1 MKKTYSVNGLRLK
14 YSGQINVDIKAR
26 EKKLGGGG
34 GGVTKQFEYV
44 NNKIKHDPKLKEER
58 VDILRDKNK

>member
-1 MKKTYSVNGLRLK
+1 MHTPDAVGKKT
-14 YSGQINVDIKAR
+14 
-26 EKKLGGGG
+26 
-34 GGVTKQFEYV
+34 KQYEDV

>member
-34 GGVTKQFEYV
+34 GVTKQYEDV